1 VKSAKVSPAPSGA
14 RASIIAILV
23 LFVSS
28 CFASVRTGL
37 DNCLA
42 YKHIFSGKR
51 IGIVANHT
59 SFDSNGKYI
68 VDIFRAMP
76 NVTVTALFS
85 PEHGLYGAEEAGR
98 EIDSKADPNYK
109 MPVFSLYGNTRKPTS
124 DMLKNVDILVFDIQD
139 IGIRFYTYIYTMSLS
154 MEAAAELGK
163 SFVVLDRPNPINGL
177 QVEGNVLKGE
187 FDSFVGLHPIAV
199 RHGMTVGEMAKMFNE
214 EGWLAD
220 RVKANLTIIPM
231 NGWHRRMWYD
241 QTGLPFIKP
250 SPNILNLE
258 TATVYPAICL
268 LEGTNVSE
276 GRGTNLPFNQFGAP
290 WINPPDVRRIN
301 AETLA
306 ARLNDLNLAGFRFE
320 PTFFTP
326 TSSKYAGQTC
336 QGARIVVTD
345 RNIIEPYWSGIQVVE
360 TIYRMHPDKFEWK
373 AEHFDRLCGTSAIR
387 EAIINHSDLKEL
399 KKSWQPE
406 RTAFLK
412 VRSKYLIYSVR
423 KPHPVSTPLEKRL
436 SFSVVPTPP

>member
-1 VKSAKVSPAPSGA
+1 MKLAKVSPCTI
-14 RASIIAILV
+14 RCWASIIAILV

-51 IGIVANHT
+51 IGIIANHT

-85 PEHGLYGAEEAGR
+85 PEHGLYGTEKAGR
-98 EIDSKADPNYK
+98 EIDSTIDPNYK
-109 MPVFSLYGNTRKPTS
+109 ITVFSLYGNTRKPTR

-139 IGIRFYTYIYTMSLS
+139 IGIRFYTYIYTMSLA

-177 QVEGNVLKGE
+177 HVEGNVLKRE
-187 FDSFVGLHPIAV
+187 FASFVGLHPIAV
-199 RHGMTVGEMAKMFNE
+199 RHGMTVGELAKMFNE
-214 EGWLAD
+214 EGWLALAPD
-220 RVKANLTIIPM
+220 GAGLADGIKANLTVIPM
-231 NGWHRRMWYD
+231 NGWRRSMWYD

-290 WINPPDVRRIN
+290 WIN

-306 ARLNDLNLAGFRFE
+306 ARLNALSLAGFRFE
-320 PTFFTP
+320 PIFFTP
-326 TSSKYAGQTC
+326 TSSKYAGETC
-336 QGARIVVTD
+336 QGAAILVTD
-345 RNIIEPYWSGIQVVE
+345 RNIIEPYWSGIQVVD
-360 TIYRMHPDKFEWK
+360 TIYQMHPDKFEWK
-373 AEHFDRLCGTSAIR
+373 AEHFDYLCGTSAIR

-406 RTAFLK
+406 LAAFLK
-412 VRSKYLIYSVR
+412 VRSKYLIYSN
-423 KPHPVSTPLEKRL
+423 
-436 SFSVVPTPP
+436 

>member
-1 VKSAKVSPAPSGA
+1 VKSAKTSLAPSGA

-37 DNCLA
+37 DSVGA

-51 IGIVANHT
+51 IGIIANHT

-68 VDIFRAMP
+68 VDIFNAMP
-76 NVTVTALFS
+76 NVTVTTLFS
-85 PEHGLYGAEEAGR
+85 PEHGLYGTEKAGR
-98 EIDSKADPNYK
+98 EIDSNIDPNYK
-109 MPVFSLYGNTRKPTS
+109 ISVFSLYGNTRKPTR

-139 IGIRFYTYIYTMSLS
+139 IGIRFYTYIWTMSLA

-177 QVEGNVLKGE
+177 HVEGNVLNGVSHAVQRE
-187 FDSFVGLHPIAV
+187 FASFVGLHPIAV
-199 RHGMTVGEMAKMFNE
+199 RHGMTVGELAKMFNE

-220 RVKANLTIIPM
+220 GVKANLTIIPM
-231 NGWHRRMWYD
+231 NGWRRRMWYD

-290 WINPPDVRRIN
+290 WIN
-301 AETLA
+301 AEALV

-345 RNIIEPYWSGIQVVE
+345 RNIIEPYWSGIQVVD

-423 KPHPVSTPLEKRL
+423 KPRTNCLDHIDCI
-436 SFSVVPTPP
+436 

>member
-1 VKSAKVSPAPSGA
+1 MKSAKASPCTI
-14 RASIIAILV
+14 RCWASIVAILV

-28 CFASVRTGL
+28 CFASVKTGL

-51 IGIVANHT
+51 IGIIANHT

-68 VDIFRAMP
+68 VDIFNAMP

-98 EIDSKADPNYK
+98 EIDSTIDPNYK
-109 MPVFSLYGNTRKPTS
+109 IPVFSLYGNTRKPTR

-139 IGIRFYTYIYTMSLS
+139 IGIRFYNYIYTMSLA

-177 QVEGNVLKGE
+177 HVEGNVLKSE
-187 FDSFVGLHPIAV
+187 FASFVGLHPIAV
-199 RHGMTVGEMAKMFNE
+199 RHGMTVGELAKMFNE
-214 EGWLAD
+214 EGWLALAPD
-220 RVKANLTIIPM
+220 GAGLADGIKANLAVIPM

-241 QTGLPFIKP
+241 QTGLRFIKP
-250 SPNILNLE
+250 SPNIISLE

-290 WINPPDVRRIN
+290 WIN

-306 ARLNDLNLAGFRFE
+306 TRLNDLSLDGFRFE
-320 PTFFTP
+320 PKVFTP
-326 TSSKYAGQTC
+326 TSSKYAAQTC
-336 QGARIVVTD
+336 QGAAILVTD
-345 RNIIEPYWSGIQVVE
+345 RNIIEPYWSGIQVVD

-412 VRSKYLIYSVR
+412 VRSKYLIYLPER
-423 KPHPVSTPLEKRL
+423 KV
-436 SFSVVPTPP
+436 